1 MDAVWTRLLRG
12 ALYCGLLLRIV
23 GLTVYRFRMAQG
35 TNQQQITTR
44 GRIGENQPLKV
55 EITGSN
61 PVRATNFSPQTMAH
75 RDRSGLIQSRQMRR
89 EHYASA
95 YIVHASVI
103 PLLTHRRKIGEETDD
118 LQGSFE
124 RTPDF
129 PDNEGVS

>member
-1 MDAVWTRLLRG
+1 MRG
-12 ALYCGLLLRIV
+12 AVAPATMESGSSGMPLCL
-23 GLTVYRFRMAQG
+23 LTV
-35 TNQQQITTR
+35 
-44 GRIGENQPLKV
+44 P
-55 EITGSN
+55 S
-61 PVRATNFSPQTMAH
+61 SPPWNMLEA
-75 RDRSGLIQSRQMRR
+75 RSVILRSGLIQSRKMRR

-129 PDNEGVS
+129 PDNE